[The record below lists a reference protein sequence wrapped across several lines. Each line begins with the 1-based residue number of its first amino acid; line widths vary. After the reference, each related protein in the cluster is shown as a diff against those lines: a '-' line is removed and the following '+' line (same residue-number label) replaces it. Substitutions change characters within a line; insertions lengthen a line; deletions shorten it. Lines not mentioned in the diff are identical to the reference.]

1 MTIDSES
8 PGEAVAADDPS
19 SGGTLIDRRGLFLNA
34 GKLAAAA
41 AAAGPFFMA
50 SEQAAAAEYAS
61 TRAAAG
67 DPIAK
72 GAVDAAKKYKGQELT
87 VLYEAQL
94 QALDPKNFSGPLW
107 EKLTGV
113 KLNVVEAPF
122 PQGFTKAVSEHI
134 AKSGAFDVIDSTPSW
149 LPDFAD
155 RGVIAPL
162 DSYIRKYKAQ
172 STLKDLHPLY
182 RALGTRKGKTW
193 GFFDDGDIFILYYR
207 KDIFAN
213 AKLKAAYKAKFK
225 NELRVPRSWPEF
237 NRVAQFITDQMAPKV
252 YGTALSRALGNGN
265 WYNFY
270 QQFRSN
276 GGQFFDPRTMKA
288 LINNAIGVRTMEQIL
303 ALTSAEPTGINKLDT
318 VSQWV
323 AWLQGKTAMLYSW
336 PPTGRLAEN
345 ISQAN
350 KAFSFVPKSK
360 IVGKVGY
367 AVIPGRNGEH
377 AGGYLKTVSADSKN
391 AELAYLHAQWVTSPS
406 ISLQRVMLP
415 YALRDPY
422 RISHFKAPAYRK
434 LWPSAAQYLVALNNG
449 ANTGVL
455 DMIMSGA
462 ADYDAVLDR
471 EMTAIFAGKSVKQGL
486 DDAAKQ
492 WDAITNKLGVDAQRA
507 AYQEFLKLPGSTSK
521 NTVRARGQAV
531 TIR

>member
-1 MTIDSES
+1 MTASS
-8 PGEAVAADDPS
+8 PGDAVAPDDPS

-72 GAVDAAKKYKGQELT
+72 GAVDAAKKYKGEELT

-113 KLNVVEAPF
+113 KINVVEAPF

-213 AKLKAAYKAKFK
+213 PKLKAAYKAKFK
-225 NELRVPRSWPEF
+225 NDLRVPRSWSEF
-237 NRVAQFITDQMAPKV
+237 NQVAQFITDQMAPNV

-276 GGQFFDPRTMKA
+276 GGEFFDPRTMKA
-288 LINNAIGVRTMEQIL
+288 LINNATGVKTMEEIL
-303 ALTSAEPTGINKLDT
+303 ALTKAE
-318 VSQWV
+318 
-323 AWLQGKTAMLYSW
+323 
-336 PPTGRLAEN
+336 R
-345 ISQAN
+345 
-350 KAFSFVPKSK
+350 
-360 IVGKVGY
+360 
-367 AVIPGRNGEH
+367 
-377 AGGYLKTVSADSKN
+377 
-391 AELAYLHAQWVTSPS
+391 
-406 ISLQRVMLP
+406 
-415 YALRDPY
+415 
-422 RISHFKAPAYRK
+422 
-434 LWPSAAQYLVALNNG
+434 
-449 ANTGVL
+449 
-455 DMIMSGA
+455 
-462 ADYDAVLDR
+462 
-471 EMTAIFAGKSVKQGL
+471 
-486 DDAAKQ
+486 
-492 WDAITNKLGVDAQRA
+492 
-507 AYQEFLKLPGSTSK
+507 QESTSS
-521 NTVRARGQAV
+521 TP
-531 TIR
+531 